1 MRILGLQV
9 PPILSEN
16 VRAVQDG
23 VSSYFDGPFLLR
35 LQGRLYIRWPRSLSK
50 QFLRSSRADLSETA
64 HLIGLKDVRLWT
76 LLLTPLRL
84 RGCKMGILVPEFLG
98 RTGNNLVQ
106 VRNAIAVAV
115 KTNIGSVLTAGEL
128 AISGRPIF
136 TREIIVSGDMSAPKK
151 RADQDKHSQNF
162 ILVEAD
168 WFRPPKGI
176 QVSSDQLSEAQ
187 EIIVSALFSAMGI
200 ANPLLD
206 KEKCVIHYRTGDV
219 FGPEPHK
226 RYGPPP
232 HSYYLALLRK
242 WNLNEVTLVCEHPK
256 EPVVL
261 SLIEQLEAAQISVFA
276 GKRTLQEDIL
286 HILSCTHLVSS
297 QGTFSISLG
306 SLNPHLTHFGY
317 FESSHGHEFWH
328 PMSPS
333 CRKWVVSDK
342 SGLFSRQI
350 HHANWRNTEQQSDLV
365 RNYPI
370 SNLSV
375 E

>member
-1 MRILGLQV
+1 M
-9 PPILSEN
+9 
-16 VRAVQDG
+16 
-23 VSSYFDGPFLLR
+23 
-35 LQGRLYIRWPRSLSK
+35 
-50 QFLRSSRADLSETA
+50 
-64 HLIGLKDVRLWT
+64 
-76 LLLTPLRL
+76 
-84 RGCKMGILVPEFLG
+84 
-98 RTGNNLVQ
+98 
-106 VRNAIAVAV
+106 
-115 KTNIGSVLTAGEL
+115 
-128 AISGRPIF
+128 
-136 TREIIVSGDMSAPKK
+136 
-151 RADQDKHSQNF
+151 
-162 ILVEAD
+162 
-168 WFRPPKGI
+168 
-176 QVSSDQLSEAQ
+176 
-187 EIIVSALFSAMGI
+187 
-200 ANPLLD
+200 
-206 KEKCVIHYRTGDV
+206 
-219 FGPEPHK
+219 
-226 RYGPPP
+226 
-232 HSYYLALLRK
+232 
-242 WNLNEVTLVCEHPK
+242 CEHPK

-261 SLIEQLEAAQISVFA
+261 CLIEQLEAAQISVFA

-350 HHANWRNTEQQSDLV
+350 HHANWRNTEQQSELV